1 MHILDIRGRLL
12 FLGSRGH
19 RSIAVVLQVV
29 GALLRVGGL
38 EVGVLVGVVVG
49 QGHLAKLLL
58 RGERLRARLEE
69 LKVRISKNRKMI
81 KKYEI
86 PTGFEES
93 CTAGASWKPSIA
105 RAELMI
111 ENTMEGSPQLGEEH
125 KY

>member
-38 EVGVLVGVVVG
+38 EIGVLIGVVVG

-58 RGERLRARLEE
+58 GGERLRARLEE
-69 LKVRISKNRKMI
+69 LKARISKNRQII
-81 KKYEI
+81 K
-86 PTGFEES
+86 
-93 CTAGASWKPSIA
+93 
-105 RAELMI
+105 
-111 ENTMEGSPQLGEEH
+111 
-125 KY
+125 